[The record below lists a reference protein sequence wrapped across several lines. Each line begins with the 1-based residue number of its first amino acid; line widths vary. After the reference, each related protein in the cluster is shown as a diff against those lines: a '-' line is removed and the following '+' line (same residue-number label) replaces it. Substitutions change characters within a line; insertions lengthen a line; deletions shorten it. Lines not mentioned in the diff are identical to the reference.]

1 MQEILIEINMFV
13 SSVVI
18 NPLAAIQTQG
28 TKHWGHD
35 VSVSV
40 NTAKTNLQRLKK
52 TFKGATRQHK
62 SQTDRE

>member
-28 TKHWGHD
+28 TKHWGRD

-40 NTAKTNLQRLKK
+40 SAAKTNLQRLKK
-52 TFKGATRQHK
+52 TLKGATRQHK